1 MIVNVKR
8 SIVWSIGLALVASG
22 VSPIAQGGQTAA
34 PQAGQA
40 ATPPAVAQPA
50 APPSPVQI
58 ANQAERQRIMNL
70 LKISAIPPGAV
81 SSSPAT
87 YNEAEANPYPN
98 LPDPLLLKNG
108 QKVTTAAVWRSRRR
122 ARTPRGLPAR
132 NLRAHAEDAQGHVV
146 SREHGQQHGRR
157 DSGRDQAAPRQSRQ
171 LGVSG
176 DQRRDPGHAQ
186 YAGERSR
193 GRAGHHPVWRR
204 RVPARRRRDSPA
216 EPLRTARRLRRARGA
231 WRTRWWSR
239 WSRSSR
245 TRPRAW
251 CAGRADLAAAGAHE
265 RVGLRQ
271 PEHRQRAGRLRR
283 RPDVWHHR
291 PGQQGPAT
299 RPRRLG
305 CALGVGMGREPPA
318 RLLRDRQVRRCQ
330 TSRCAGSLAIGQGR
344 TRRDGLRR
352 ALRDWLHQLVRSRA
366 APSSIGASTARR
378 SRTSRTPSTI
388 GWPATI

>member
-58 ANQAERQRIMNL
+58 ANNAERQRIMNL

-108 QKVTTAAVWRSRRR
+108 QKVTTAAVWRNRRR
-122 ARTPRGLPAR
+122 GELLEDFQREIYGRTPKTPKVTWS
-132 NLRAHAEDAQGHVV
+132 VV
-146 SREHGQQHGRR
+146 STANNTVGEIPVVTKQLLGR
-157 DSGRDQAAPRQSRQ
+157 GRQ

-193 GRAGHHPVWRR
+193 GRAGDHPVWGW
-204 RVPARRRRDSPA
+204 RVPARRRRDSSP
-216 EPLRTARRLRRARGA
+216 EPLCTARRLRRARGA

-251 CAGRADLAAAGAHE
+251 CAGWADLAAAGAHE

-271 PEHRQRAGRLRR
+271 PEHR
-283 RPDVWHHR
+283 
-291 PGQQGPAT
+291 
-299 RPRRLG
+299 
-305 CALGVGMGREPPA
+305 
-318 RLLRDRQVRRCQ
+318 
-330 TSRCAGSLAIGQGR
+330 
-344 TRRDGLRR
+344 
-352 ALRDWLHQLVRSRA
+352 
-366 APSSIGASTARR
+366 
-378 SRTSRTPSTI
+378 
-388 GWPATI
+388 